1 MNFIQEAKCQL
12 VDHCR
17 KASSPCEKGGKCK
30 QKQVNYR
37 FDHLI
42 NWIVSIPCSW
52 IWSFDHPM
60 YSANK
65 NRWIPLQHC
74 IHWFLIGI
82 VIVITIIIFAVIKII
97 KIIKNS
103 QNNPPGES
111 DLWLHKH
118 RLFRS
123 GLSKISSSKGL
134 CTGSGDGGDSHSDG
148 DYGDGDFE

>member
-1 MNFIQEAKCQL
+1 MNFQEAKCQL

-30 QKQVNYR
+30 QKQVDSR
-37 FDHLI
+37 FDRLT
-42 NWIVSIPCSW
+42 

-134 CTGSGDGGDSHSDG
+134 CSGSGDGGDSHGDG
-148 DYGDGDFE
+148 NYGDFE

>member
-1 MNFIQEAKCQL
+1 MNFQEAKCQL

-30 QKQVNYR
+30 QKQVDSR
-37 FDHLI
+37 FDRLT
-42 NWIVSIPCSW
+42 

-134 CTGSGDGGDSHSDG
+134 CTGNVLWSTLFIFTVNIIHIHSQH
-148 DYGDGDFE
+148 YS